1 MVFSGDCKSNYIDIY
16 TVDVDVDGKGVQ
28 KTPYLFDTICSENS
42 NDEKWTNLIADS
54 GMGSFE

>member
-1 MVFSGDCKSNYIDIY
+1 MVFSGDCKSNYIGIY
-16 TVDVDVDGKGVQ
+16 IVDGKGVK
-28 KTPYLFDTICSENS
+28 KTPYHFETICSENS